1 MSRATYTAEQF
12 VKAIK
17 NSGGI
22 ITTIA
27 ARVGCDWNTARKWIT
42 THPTI
47 QAAYQNECE
56 TVSDVAQSILMTS
69 IKDGNTQDA
78 KWWLA
83 RKRRAEFGDNLDVTS
98 DGKTLPT
105 SIIIYIPD
113 NGREK

>member
-1 MSRATYTAEQF
+1 
-12 VKAIK
+12 
-17 NSGGI
+17 
-22 ITTIA
+22 
-27 ARVGCDWNTARKWIT
+27 
-42 THPTI
+42 
-47 QAAYQNECE
+47 
-56 TVSDVAQSILMTS
+56 MTS

-83 RKRRAEFGDNLDVTS
+83 RKRRGEFGDNLDVTS

>member
-83 RKRRAEFGDNLDVTS
+83 RKRRGEFGDNLA
-98 DGKTLPT
+98 
-105 SIIIYIPD
+105 IITDDKPLTIILRWMD
-113 NGREK
+113 DDSKD

>member
-1 MSRATYTAEQF
+1 MGRATYTAEQF
-12 VKAIK
+12 IKAIK

-42 THPTI
+42 THHTI

-83 RKRRAEFGDNLDVTS
+83 RKRRGEFGDNLA
-98 DGKTLPT
+98 
-105 SIIIYIPD
+105 IITDDKPLTIILRWMD
-113 NGREK
+113 DDSKD

>member
-1 MSRATYTAEQF
+1 
-12 VKAIK
+12 
-17 NSGGI
+17 
-22 ITTIA
+22 
-27 ARVGCDWNTARKWIT
+27 
-42 THPTI
+42 
-47 QAAYQNECE
+47 
-56 TVSDVAQSILMTS
+56 MTS